1 MAVCLRI
8 FRARSS
14 VRTEPDEASVSISVL
29 NRHIHSLRKR
39 IRRFEERFEQE
50 RNYKVQRG
58 AGSSHTGV
66 FLKKKNP
73 ISHCLIACTRWH
85 FSEFVVL
92 ISFSASPQRQDSQ
105 PRSGQ
110 TDEGAHKEPQATQ
123 RSA

>member
-1 MAVCLRI
+1 MAVCLCI

-39 IRRFEERFEQE
+39 IRCFEERFEQE

-58 AGSSHTGV
+58 AGSSQTGV
-66 FLKKKNP
+66 LSF
-73 ISHCLIACTRWH
+73 SHCLIACTSWR

>member
-1 MAVCLRI
+1 MWRMKAMAVCLCI

-58 AGSSHTGV
+58 AGSSQTGV
-66 FLKKKNP
+66 FYFFLNQ
-73 ISHCLIACTRWH
+73 L
-85 FSEFVVL
+85 
-92 ISFSASPQRQDSQ
+92 
-105 PRSGQ
+105 
-110 TDEGAHKEPQATQ
+110 ATV
-123 RSA
+123 